1 MDMSRRDM
9 AGEMG
14 WRPSEWGETHARN
27 DEVWGKGDQD
37 GMWSWSPVIEMEWR
51 AMRGS
56 VWKVKR
62 GHPWSVGSHTG
73 GGPTT
78 ISQTA
83 RPSG

>member
-1 MDMSRRDM
+1 MDMRGWDM

-27 DEVWGKGDQD
+27 DGVWGQGDQD
-37 GMWSWSPVIEMEWR
+37 GMWSWSLVVEMEWR
-51 AMRGS
+51 AMRGRLS
-56 VWKVKR
+56 
-62 GHPWSVGSHTG
+62 GAWSVGSHAG
-73 GGPTT
+73 GGATT